1 MSLRRRLITSML
13 TILALLSVNVGT
25 HFWGSLARNESMIA
39 YRDSVRAGQ
48 LSDEIGRLLEDQRQ
62 QVLVLATIKET
73 TGDQLGSAEQQAALE
88 SIREID
94 SRIMSLGGL
103 AWNDTE
109 SLYQGLR
116 KSSQGLLSM
125 WRDFYEKYN
134 DDDVSI
140 DIENPLPYLETNQK
154 LDELKQ
160 EQAKLA
166 VDRANIIDRTIALTD
181 RITVLAFVGTLLL
194 TFLLGFALVR
204 FTSRSLKRLQK
215 GTELIGAG
223 DLSFRIQTD
232 NETGE
237 LAELASAFNDMSVKL
252 SEAIEQVQMA
262 KDQADQAN
270 AAKSTFLANV
280 SHELRTPL
288 NAIIGYS
295 EMIQEEVADGEAIE
309 PEQLKED
316 LEKIVFS
323 GRQLLSLINDVLD
336 LSKIETGK
344 MTVHKEW
351 FNPRLALERLGN
363 SMSPLLAAQHNRLT
377 LIPGEALPEVY
388 TDATKFRQILTNLL
402 GNANKFTEH
411 GEIKVEMNIRDAE
424 QLVITVEDTGIGMTA
439 DQLDR
444 IFEVFE
450 QADHSTSAKYGGTGL
465 GLSLCREFATLLG
478 GTITAASTPEKGS
491 LFTVTLPVHRA

>member
-25 HFWGSLARNESMIA
+25 HFWGSLARNESMID

-125 WRDFYEKYN
+125 WRNFYERYN
-134 DDDVSI
+134 EEEIFIDV
-140 DIENPLPYLETNQK
+140 ENPLPYLETNQK
-154 LDELKQ
+154 LDDLKR

-166 VDRANIIDRTIALTD
+166 VDRTIALTD

-194 TFLLGFALVR
+194 TLLLGFALVR

-252 SEAIEQVQMA
+252 AEAIDQVQKA

-295 EMIQEEVADGEAIE
+295 EMIQEEVSDGEAINLA
-309 PEQLKED
+309 QLKED

-344 MTVHKEW
+344 MTVHREW
-351 FNPRLALERLGN
+351 FNPRLAIERLSN
-363 SMSPLLAAQHNRLT
+363 SMSPLLTAQHNT
-377 LIPGEALPEVY
+377 LILVPGETLPDIC
-388 TDATKFRQILTNLL
+388 TDATKF
-402 GNANKFTEH
+402 
-411 GEIKVEMNIRDAE
+411 
-424 QLVITVEDTGIGMTA
+424 
-439 DQLDR
+439 
-444 IFEVFE
+444 
-450 QADHSTSAKYGGTGL
+450 
-465 GLSLCREFATLLG
+465 
-478 GTITAASTPEKGS
+478 
-491 LFTVTLPVHRA
+491 

>member
-134 DDDVSI
+134 EEQIFIDV
-140 DIENPLPYLETNQK
+140 ENPLPYLETNQK

-252 SEAIEQVQMA
+252 AEAIDQVQTA

-280 SHELRTPL
+280 SQVA
-288 NAIIGYS
+288 NATECDYRL
-295 EMIQEEVADGEAIE
+295 QRNDT
-309 PEQLKED
+309 
-316 LEKIVFS
+316 
-323 GRQLLSLINDVLD
+323 RRSL
-336 LSKIETGK
+336 
-344 MTVHKEW
+344 
-351 FNPRLALERLGN
+351 
-363 SMSPLLAAQHNRLT
+363 
-377 LIPGEALPEVY
+377 
-388 TDATKFRQILTNLL
+388 
-402 GNANKFTEH
+402 
-411 GEIKVEMNIRDAE
+411 
-424 QLVITVEDTGIGMTA
+424 
-439 DQLDR
+439 
-444 IFEVFE
+444 
-450 QADHSTSAKYGGTGL
+450 
-465 GLSLCREFATLLG
+465 
-478 GTITAASTPEKGS
+478 
-491 LFTVTLPVHRA
+491 